1 MKKIELNGNVVSNSD
16 SFFYD
21 WFGID
26 SISPSKVSKMV
37 NDANGDELE
46 VVINSPGGDVF
57 SGAQIYDILM
67 SYSAKVTVRVQSI
80 AASAASVI
88 AMAGRP
94 VVMSPVAQLMIHN
107 VSSSA
112 YGDYR
117 DMDHMSDVLQ
127 SLNSSL
133 AQAYK
138 LKSGMSDEEIKSLMD
153 DETWFTSLEAKQ
165 RKLCDEISYPKGYQE
180 EEITAGFMNS
190 NAEANRKVASYSV
203 TPDITKLK
211 QMYNDQFERQETEKC
226 AAAAKAKAELELLE
240 LEGVIE

>member
-1 MKKIELNGNVVSNSD
+1 MKKIELNGNVVSNND

-21 WFGID
+21 FFGID
-26 SISPSKVSKMV
+26 NISPSKVSKMV

-67 SYSAKVTVRVQSI
+67 SYPDKVTVRVQSI

-94 VVMSPVAQLMIHN
+94 TVMSPVAQLMIHN

-117 DMDHMSDVLQ
+117 DMDHMSEVLQ

-138 LKSGMSDEEIKSLMD
+138 FKSGMSDEEIKSLMD

-165 RKLCDEISYPKGYQE
+165 RKLCDEIAYPDGYQE

-190 NAEANRKVASYSV
+190 IAEANRKVASYSV

-211 QMYNDQFERQETEKC
+211 QMYNDQIERQETEKC

>member
-1 MKKIELNGNVVSNSD
+1 
-16 SFFYD
+16 
-21 WFGID
+21 
-26 SISPSKVSKMV
+26 MV

-67 SYSAKVTVRVQSI
+67 SYTAKVTVRVQSI

-94 VVMSPVAQLMIHN
+94 TVMSPVAQLMIHN

-117 DMDHMSDVLQ
+117 DMDHMSEVLQ

-165 RKLCDEISYPKGYQE
+165 RKLCDEISYPNGYQE

-190 NAEANRKVASYSV
+190 IAEANRKVASYSV

-211 QMYNDQFERQETEKC
+211 QMYNDQIERQETEKC

>member
-1 MKKIELNGNVVSNSD
+1 MKRIELNGNVVRNGD

-21 WFGID
+21 FFGID
-26 SISPSKVSKMV
+26 CISPEKVSKLTK
-37 NDANGDELE
+37 DANGEELE

-57 SGAQIYDILM
+57 SGSQIYDILM
-67 SYSAKVTVRVQSI
+67 SYPAKVTVRVQSI

-94 VVMSPVAQLMIHN
+94 TVMSPVAQLMIHN

-117 DMDHMSDVLQ
+117 DMDHMSEVLQ

-165 RKLCDEISYPKGYQE
+165 RKLCDEIAYPDGYQE

-190 NAEANRKVASYSV
+190 IAEANRKVASYSV

-211 QMYNDQFERQETEKC
+211 QMYNDQIERQETEKC